1 MSLGPIMLDIAGVEL
16 EDEDSEILCHP
27 SVGGVI
33 LFSRNYQSQEQLNKL
48 VKQIHDLRSP
58 KLLVAVDHEGGRVQ
72 RFREGFTEL
81 PSAATYGLLYDNNP
95 DIAREC
101 SYAAG
106 WVLASE
112 LRAVDIDFSFAPVL
126 DLDRNISNVIGD
138 RAFHRS
144 PEVVAHLA
152 SVFMRAMNDAGMAA
166 TGKHFPGHGG
176 VELDSHT
183 DIPIDQRDYST
194 IFKEDIQVFTRL
206 IDQGINA
213 IMPAHVIYE
222 NVDSNAAGFSPF
234 WLREVLRERLGFSGM
249 IFSDDLNMEAASS
262 ISSDYSERAFN
273 ALQAGCDMVLICN
286 NRPAAIE
293 IINGRNYHINNVSQM
308 RFAQMSGRKK
318 IGFDELKD
326 NLNWKK
332 YVNYLQ
338 EHTKIVDSQ
347 VTL

>member
-16 EDEDSEILCHP
+16 DQDDRELLCHP

-33 LFSRNYQSQEQLNKL
+33 LFSRNYQSRDQL
-48 VKQIHDLRSP
+48 HDLVDQIRSLRTP

-81 PSAATYGLLYDNNP
+81 PSAATYGQLYDEEP
-95 DIAREC
+95 QIARQC
-101 SYAAG
+101 AYAAG
-106 WVLASE
+106 WILASE
-112 LRAVDIDFSFAPVL
+112 LRAIGIDFSFAPVL

-138 RAFHRS
+138 RAFHSS
-144 PEVVAHLA
+144 PEVVAYLA
-152 SVFMRAMNDAGMAA
+152 GVFMRAMNDAGMAA

-183 DIPIDQRDYST
+183 DIPIDLRDYST

-206 IDQGINA
+206 IEQGINA

-222 NVDSNAAGFSPF
+222 NVDSNAAGFSSF
-234 WLREVLRERLGFSGM
+234 WLHEVLRERLGFSGM
-249 IFSDDLNMEAASS
+249 IFSDDLNMKAASS
-262 ISSDYSERAFN
+262 TSQDYSGRAFN
-273 ALQAGCDMVLICN
+273 ALQAGCDMILICN

-293 IINGRNYHINNVSQM
+293 IINGRNYHINVSSQI
-308 RFAQMSGRKK
+308 RFSDMYGRKK
-318 IGFDELKD
+318 IGFNELKD
-326 NLNWKK
+326 NLSWKK

-338 EHTKIVDSQ
+338 KYTEIV
-347 VTL
+347 VG